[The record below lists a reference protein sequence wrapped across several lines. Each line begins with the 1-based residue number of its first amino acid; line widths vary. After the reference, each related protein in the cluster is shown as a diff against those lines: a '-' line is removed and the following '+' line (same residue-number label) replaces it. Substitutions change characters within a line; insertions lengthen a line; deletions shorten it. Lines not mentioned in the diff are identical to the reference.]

1 MKTNTKFLMLVLAL
15 GLSFSGFSQAVT
27 VNPNITLNAA
37 KVAKFEPFLAV
48 RHSVSQDFPTWKSQ
62 NIVQYTNE
70 MWYFSE
76 SFYIKRNVL
85 TTGITLNEEIIDITR
100 FDQNRSQTAEVEV
113 QVPGYKDVIVLLP
126 ENQLLYNFWKP

>member
-1 MKTNTKFLMLVLAL
+1 MKTNTKFLMLVLAV
-15 GLSFSGFSQAVT
+15 GLSFFGFSQAVNT
-27 VNPNITLNAA
+27 NITLDAA

-48 RHSVSQDFPTWKSQ
+48 RHSVNQDFATWKSQ
-62 NIVQYTNE
+62 NILQYTKE

-85 TTGITLNEEIIDITR
+85 STGVTLNEEIIDITR
-100 FDQNRSQTAEVEV
+100 FDQTRSQTAEVEV

>member
-15 GLSFSGFSQAVT
+15 GLSFSGFSQAVNT
-27 VNPNITLNAA
+27 NITLDAV
-37 KVAKFEPFLAV
+37 KVSKFEKFLAV
-48 RHSVSQDFPTWKSQ
+48 RHSDTQDFATWKSQ
-62 NIVQYTNE
+62 NILQYTKE

-85 TTGITLNEEIIDITR
+85 SEGGTLNEQGIDITR
-100 FDQNRSQTAEVEV
+100 FDKTRSQTQEVEV
-113 QVPGYKDVIVLLP
+113 QLPGFKDVIVLLP